1 MTKKTSVDRIAELI
15 LNPEFKN
22 PNEDAEKIEYG
33 YFPEDFKWV
42 CFLLITKMDTVLFH

>member
-1 MTKKTSVDRIAELI
+1 MTKKTSVDRIADLI
-15 LNPEFKN
+15 LNPEFKK

-42 CFLLITKMDTVLFH
+42 CFSIYQKVDPVL